1 MTFSTAAL
9 FIGLC
14 AVAGSYGWGMR
25 GCKIGGEKG
34 ALLPGA
40 FLGLLFAWFSGSEVI
55 RDNFWLIAAA
65 GALGMAFG
73 GTETYGQTLG
83 FVVVKKPPENYR
95 KGMAGVL
102 VKGALW
108 FGIFGSVVGIALGAA
123 AGKRYQAIDIVVLI
137 ALFIPVKL
145 LGTLIFNKPLQPAKN
160 RFPKIYFSAGR
171 QEEWGGLL
179 LMLVSLIVLMA
190 YRGDTFALWLCLA
203 GVLSGSTGWFIGLS
217 LFALANHPLKSGRY
231 FYGPLQKKGYI
242 GGWKIMEFT
251 LGAAGGLG
259 ISICYVLKYGLL
271 RANLAPLD
279 AGGGLWNP
287 LGNWSKPLS
296 LVALALFFVPMLQH
310 LFYYLEK
317 KKQANQK
324 RYHLA
329 GIAFEWLEMPCLL
342 CFPLALV
349 LLGSAET
356 ARLVS
361 IFLLFWVIVEM
372 DFFERAVFVKTRW
385 LWFVPLMGLAATAL
399 AGWALIPGSFTAWQ
413 TWLMYCVAYELF
425 ELGWIFDETVRRNK
439 AENKPACLLK
449 MRRMSE
455 PLVHA
460 WFLVQISALII
471 TGFFVFR

>member
-1 MTFSTAAL
+1 MTFTDAAV

-34 ALLPGA
+34 AMLPGA

-83 FVVVKKPPENYR
+83 FVVVKKPPENYA
-95 KGMAGVL
+95 KGMTGVL

-108 FGIFGSVVGIALGAA
+108 FGIFASVVGIALGAA
-123 AGKRYQAIDIVVLI
+123 AGERYQAIDIIVLV

-145 LGTLIFNKPLQPAKN
+145 LGILIFNKPLNPAKN
-160 RFPKIYFSAGR
+160 RFPKLYFSAGR

-179 LMLVSLIVLMA
+179 LMLVTLIILMA

-203 GVLSGSTGWFIGLS
+203 GVLSGSVGWFIGLS
-217 LFALANHPLKSGRY
+217 LFALANHPMTNGRY
-231 FYGPLQKKGYI
+231 FFGPLQKKGYI

-259 ISICYVLKYGLL
+259 ISICYVLKYSLL

-279 AGGGLWNP
+279 AGEALWNP
-287 LGNWSKPLS
+287 LGGLSKPLS
-296 LVALALFFVPMLQH
+296 WVAFALFFVPMLQH
-310 LFYYLEK
+310 LFYHLEK
-317 KKQANQK
+317 KKPANK
-324 RYHLA
+324 RYHVA
-329 GIAFEWLEMPCLL
+329 GLAFEWLEIVFLF
-342 CFPLALV
+342 CFPLTLV

-361 IFLLFWVIVEM
+361 FFLLFWVIVEM
-372 DFFERAVFVKTRW
+372 DFFERAVFEKSRW
-385 LWFVPLMGLAATAL
+385 LWFIPLMALAGAAL
-399 AGWALIPGSFTAWQ
+399 AGWAWIPGSFTAWQ
-413 TWLMYCVAYELF
+413 TWLMYCVAYEFF
-425 ELGWIFDETVRRNK
+425 ELCWVFQETVKRNK
-439 AENKPACLLK
+439 AENRPACVLQ
-449 MRRMSE
+449 MRRLSE

-460 WFLVQISALII
+460 WFLVQITALVI
-471 TGFFVFR
+471 TGAVVFR